1 MEAIVRKGRLVGW
14 QQNRGIIHV
23 GGQPIHISLRGRR
36 RVIAEGDKYS
46 FGDPVSGRDP
56 VVGELLLYEVYP
68 DGTTKWGFL
77 PEEDE

>member
-1 MEAIVRKGRLVGW
+1 MDAMVRKGRLMSW

-23 GGQPIHISLRGRR
+23 GGQPIHISLHGRR
-36 RVIAEGDKYS
+36 RATAEGDTYS

-56 VVGELLLYEVYP
+56 VVGELLLYVACS